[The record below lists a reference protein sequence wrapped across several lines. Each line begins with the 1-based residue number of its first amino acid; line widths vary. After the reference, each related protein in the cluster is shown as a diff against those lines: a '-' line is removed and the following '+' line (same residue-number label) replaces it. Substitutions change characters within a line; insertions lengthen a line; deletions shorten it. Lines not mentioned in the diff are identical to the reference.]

1 MEHCFGIVSMG
12 SHHCMPVVAQL
23 GSNSTAATE
32 EDEDS
37 SPFLD
42 SGDDSRLAFRGIK
55 PFDGASLADVQ

>member
-1 MEHCFGIVSMG
+1 MG

-55 PFDGASLADVQ
+55 PFNVNG